1 MVKFLRPKVLFGLIL
16 SLSLLVA
23 ACASP
28 YAKNRTLLESQ
39 VAPSEIAIL
48 AVEDRTSGD
57 WVPAD
62 ALRSAL
68 VSAALDR
75 GFTPLSRHFVDQ
87 AGIDPDVPALGQA
100 GVLRLRILSW
110 VDGAEQASSV
120 HLRYHLTLHSEGKV
134 IADIL
139 ESAQVAADATLLSLN
154 QAARLE
160 RMLGKLAAQMMA
172 DLPPPPSL

>member
-1 MVKFLRPKVLFGLIL
+1 VKSLRPKPHLGIIL
-16 SLSLLVA
+16 SLGLLVT

-28 YAKNRTLLESQ
+28 YAKNRTLLASQ
-39 VAPSEIAIL
+39 VAPPEIAIL
-48 AVEDRTSGD
+48 EVEDRTTGN

-75 GFTPLSRHFVDQ
+75 GFTPLSRQFVDQ
-87 AGIDPDVPALGQA
+87 AEIDPDVPALDQA
-100 GVLRLRILSW
+100 GILRLRILSW

-120 HLRYHLTLHSEGKV
+120 HLRYHLTLHGEGMV

-139 ESAQVAADATLLSLN
+139 ESATVAADASLLSLD
-154 QAARLE
+154 QEARLE
-160 RMLGKLAAQMMA
+160 RMLGQLAIQMMA
-172 DLPPPPSL
+172 KLPPPPSL